1 MLAVNY
7 TNLRDNMK
15 RYMDQ
20 VTDDYE
26 TMIVTRKNNKNVVI
40 LSEETYNN
48 LMENVYVMG
57 NKANYDWLMESKEQ
71 LEKGR
76 EELDYIDS
84 VLDTVDRAENE
95 KDLAQIREELTE
107 QGYLKVQK
115 GKKPRQTTLP
125 PLEFESSDGFK
136 ILVGRNNRQ
145 NDKLTLKTASKNDMW
160 LHTKDIHGSHVIV
173 VSDGKEI
180 SDTAIYEAAR
190 LAAYHS
196 KARNSSQVPVDC
208 TLVRYVSKPNGSKPG
223 MVIYVNNKTLY
234 VKPSQTVEKQ

>member
-1 MLAVNY
+1 MPKLCSKNS
-7 TNLRDNMK
+7 LK
-15 RYMDQ
+15 RAG
-20 VTDDYE
+20 
-26 TMIVTRKNNKNVVI
+26 K
-40 LSEETYNN
+40 S
-48 LMENVYVMG
+48 
-57 NKANYDWLMESKEQ
+57 
-71 LEKGR
+71 
-76 EELDYIDS
+76 LDYINS

-173 VSDGKEI
+173 VSDGKKI

-196 KARNSSQVPVDC
+196 KARNSSQV
-208 TLVRYVSKPNGSKPG
+208 TLTAHLFA
-223 MVIYVNNKTLY
+223 MCQ
-234 VKPSQTVEKQ
+234 SQTAQNRVW

>member
-1 MLAVNY
+1 ML
-7 TNLRDNMK
+7 
-15 RYMDQ
+15 
-20 VTDDYE
+20 
-26 TMIVTRKNNKNVVI
+26 
-40 LSEETYNN
+40 
-48 LMENVYVMG
+48 
-57 NKANYDWLMESKEQ
+57 KEQ

>member
-1 MLAVNY
+1 M
-7 TNLRDNMK
+7 
-15 RYMDQ
+15 
-20 VTDDYE
+20 
-26 TMIVTRKNNKNVVI
+26 
-40 LSEETYNN
+40 
-48 LMENVYVMG
+48 
-57 NKANYDWLMESKEQ
+57 
-71 LEKGR
+71 
-76 EELDYIDS
+76 
-84 VLDTVDRAENE
+84 
-95 KDLAQIREELTE
+95 
-107 QGYLKVQK
+107 
-115 GKKPRQTTLP
+115 P

-196 KARNSSQVPVDC
+196 KARNSSQVPVDY

>member
-1 MLAVNY
+1 ML
-7 TNLRDNMK
+7 
-15 RYMDQ
+15 
-20 VTDDYE
+20 
-26 TMIVTRKNNKNVVI
+26 
-40 LSEETYNN
+40 
-48 LMENVYVMG
+48 
-57 NKANYDWLMESKEQ
+57 KEQ

-76 EELDYIDS
+76 EELDYINS

-190 LAAYHS
+190 LAAHHS